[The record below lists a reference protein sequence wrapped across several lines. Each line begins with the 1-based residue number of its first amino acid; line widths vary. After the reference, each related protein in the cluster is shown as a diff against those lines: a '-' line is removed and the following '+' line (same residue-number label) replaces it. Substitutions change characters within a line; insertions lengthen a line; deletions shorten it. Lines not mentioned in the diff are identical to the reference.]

1 MTEEAAPEQAPAPAA
16 AECTFCR
23 IVAGDLPA
31 RVFYDDD
38 DFIVFQNRLTWVP
51 VMLLVVPKPHM
62 TQQELWKCAER
73 MARIGELAVRVGE
86 TFCPDGFR
94 ILSNFGRL
102 ALQSQPHAH
111 LHVVGGAELGPYV
124 IPRQWLATG

>member
-1 MTEEAAPEQAPAPAA
+1 MTEARSEPSSPPA
-16 AECTFCR
+16 ETSCTFCG
-23 IVAGDLPA
+23 IVAGDVPA
-31 RVFYDDD
+31 RVFHDEE
-38 DFIVFQNRLTWVP
+38 DFMVFQNRLTWVP
-51 VMLLVVPKPHM
+51 IMLLVIPKVHM
-62 TQQELWKCAER
+62 SQQELWRDNDR

-111 LHVVGGAELGPYV
+111 LHVVGGTELGPYV
-124 IPRQWLATG
+124 VPRQWLVGG

>member
-1 MTEEAAPEQAPAPAA
+1 MTEPRPEPASAPAETA
-16 AECTFCR
+16 CTFCG
-23 IVAGDLPA
+23 IVAGDVPA
-31 RVFYDDD
+31 RVFHDEE

-51 VMLLVVPKPHM
+51 IMLLVVPKVHM
-62 TQQELWKCAER
+62 SQQELWRDRDR

-111 LHVVGGAELGPYV
+111 VHVVGGAELGPYV
-124 IPRQWLATG
+124 VPRQWLVGG